1 MSPAMSWA
9 DRRKIAEQATDNRV
23 PLDQTVYS
31 FVVRELPKAAEKN
44 GWPNYTINP
53 SVEDGPRKN
62 ARVFHTFYTTEKPNG
77 MRMFYENMAV
87 FGLTPEFFDAGPSD
101 EEIIRA
107 LHGKRFTAEVYNDE
121 YNGKVY
127 QKLRKFAAPVSPA
140 AAAGPGAPAGPAP
153 ALAKPAVPAAPVTAA
168 APAAPVTPAAPAAP
182 ASPWGA
188 TVAAPPQM
196 PI

>member
-9 DRRKIAEQATDNRV
+9 ERRKIAEQATDNRV
-23 PLDQTVYS
+23 PLEPMVYS
-31 FVVRELPKAAEKN
+31 FVVRELPKAEEKN

-62 ARVFHTFYTTEKPNG
+62 ARVWHTFYTTEKPNG

-101 EEIIRA
+101 EEIVHA
-107 LHGKRFTAEVYNDE
+107 LHGKRFTAEVYNE
-121 YNGKVY
+121 EWNGKVR
-127 QKLRKFAAPVSPA
+127 QRLRKFAAPVAPS
-140 AAAGPGAPAGPAP
+140 AAAGPGAPAGPGLP
-153 ALAKPAVPAAPVTAA
+153 TVPAAPVTAA
-168 APAAPVTPAAPAAP
+168 APVAPAAPAAP
-182 ASPWGA
+182 AAPPSPWGS